1 MRADVTVFNS
11 DTIIDTATFQ
21 DPIRFPEGVEYV
33 FVNGEMTVD
42 RGEHT
47 GARAGAVLRHR
58 R

>member
-1 MRADVTVFNS
+1 VFNP

-33 FVNGEMTVD
+33 FVNGEMTVEN
-42 RGEHT
+42 GEHT
-47 GARAGAVLRHR
+47 GARAGDVLRHR